1 MEGLGVELSG
11 EGDNFLL
18 GQRRNGSELDDL
30 AFGEVFEIEDL
41 EPSCP
46 CGRRRTVT
54 EGGWASR

>member
-1 MEGLGVELSG
+1 MEGLRVELPG
-11 EGDNFLL
+11 EGDDLLL

-30 AFGEVFEIEDL
+30 ALGEVFEVEDL

-54 EGGWASR
+54 EGG